1 MSQHTPGPWKWISGP
16 HLDAL
21 LVPHTYTFGDGYI
34 LSPDQWGM
42 DDGTND
48 VNARLIAKAPEM
60 LGCLAGLLNELDAN
74 RNRGAC
80 LGIVLGWAP
89 GARALLREVEG
100 E

>member
-42 DDGTND
+42 DDVTND

-60 LGCLAGLLNELDAN
+60 YRLIKLSLQAGRFPEIGDGVEQWNPIE
-74 RNRGAC
+74 
-80 LGIVLGWAP
+80 V
-89 GARALLREVEG
+89 ARALLRQVE
-100 E
+100 EE